1 MSESFYSTS
10 EVARLFEINRVTIYR
25 WVQEGVVKAYKVGK
39 HLKIPVSEVERL
51 WREFGFPD
59 APYRYISDTAKKNQ
73 LHDSDNTETKY
84 KKKLVMAAG
93 FDKDDLR
100 FIREIFAAKK
110 LKEKCTLVTYIDTLE
125 AALAIGKEKPDLLL
139 IKIMKSDGNDVKL
152 ARKIRSIHSSIKIIF
167 IGDSSMNVGI
177 DEKTGHGISKKQ
189 PLTVERA
196 KLYREIVKALGLH
209 GRDEMVTLG
218 KQKL

>member
-59 APYRYISDTAKKNQ
+59 APFRYISDTAKKNQ
-73 LHDSDNTETKY
+73 LHDSDNTGVKY
-84 KKKLVMAAG
+84 KKKRKLVMAAG
-93 FDKDDLR
+93 SNEDDLR
-100 FIREIFAAKK
+100 FIREIFAERK
-110 LKEKCTLVTYIDTLE
+110 LEEECKLVTYMDTLE

-139 IKIMKSDGNDVKL
+139 IKIIKSDGSNVEF

-167 IGDSSMNVGI
+167 ISDSPMNEVIDKKKGYRFHDKESPTVG
-177 DEKTGHGISKKQ
+177 
-189 PLTVERA
+189 RA
-196 KLYREIVKALGLH
+196 RLYREIVKALGLH
-209 GRDEMVTLG
+209 SKG
-218 KQKL
+218 

>member
-59 APYRYISDTAKKNQ
+59 APYRHFPDTAKKNQ
-73 LHDSDNTETKY
+73 SRYSGNNGVKHEKQ
-84 KKKLVMAAG
+84 KRLVMAAG
-93 FDKDDLR
+93 SDEDDLKV
-100 FIREIFAAKK
+100 IREIFAETK
-110 LKEKCTLVTYIDTLE
+110 LEEECTLVIYMDTLE

-139 IKIMKSDGNDVKL
+139 IKIMKPDGSDVEF
-152 ARKIRSIHSSIKIIF
+152 ARKIISSHSDIRIIF
-167 IGDSSMNVGI
+167 LGASSGDQNKNEGAVFP
-177 DEKTGHGISKKQ
+177 ENIS
-189 PLTVERA
+189 TTFGRA
-196 KLYREIVKALGLH
+196 KLHQEIVKALGLDVR
-209 GRDEMVTLG
+209 GRKDYTC
-218 KQKL
+218 K

>member
-59 APYRYISDTAKKNQ
+59 APFRYISDTARKNQ
-73 LHDSDNTETKY
+73 LHDSDNTGVKY
-84 KKKLVMAAG
+84 KKKRKLVMAAG
-93 FDKDDLR
+93 SDEDDLR
-100 FIREIFAAKK
+100 FLREIFAVRK
-110 LKEKCTLVTYIDTLE
+110 LEEECKLVTYMDTLE

-139 IKIMKSDGNDVKL
+139 IKIMKSDGSYMEF

-167 IGDSSMNVGI
+167 ISDSSINGGI
-177 DEKTGHGISKKQ
+177 DKKSGNRFHDKES
-189 PLTVERA
+189 PTVGRA
-196 KLYREIVKALGLH
+196 RLYREIVKALGLH
-209 GRDEMVTLG
+209 SKG
-218 KQKL
+218 

>member
-39 HLKIPVSEVERL
+39 HLKIPVSEVDRL

-59 APYRYISDTAKKNQ
+59 APYRYISNTDKKNQ
-73 LHDSDNTETKY
+73 LQDTGNIGAKY
-84 KKKLVMAAG
+84 KKQRKLVITTG
-93 FDKDDLR
+93 SDKDDLK
-100 FIREIFAAKK
+100 FIRKIFAEGK
-110 LKEKCTLVTYIDTLE
+110 LGEECELVTFTDTLE

-139 IKIMKSDGNDVKL
+139 IKIMKSDGTDMEF
-152 ARKIRSIHSSIKIIF
+152 ARKIRSIHSDINIIF
-167 IGDSSMNVGI
+167 ISDSYINRGI
-177 DEKTGHGISKKQ
+177 DKKKGYGF
-189 PLTVERA
+189 PDKESTAVGRA

-209 GRDEMVTLG
+209 GRE
-218 KQKL
+218 